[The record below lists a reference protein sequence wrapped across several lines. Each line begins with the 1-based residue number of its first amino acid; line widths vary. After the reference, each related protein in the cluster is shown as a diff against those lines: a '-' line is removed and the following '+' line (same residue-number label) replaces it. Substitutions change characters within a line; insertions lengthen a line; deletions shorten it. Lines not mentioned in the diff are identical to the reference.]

1 MILIVSSE
9 RDHST
14 NNVIKHLLINNVR
27 FLRLGEQQFID
38 DIFIELSD
46 NALNIKIR
54 AKGVEV
60 DFSEVKTLPWKT
72 DDQGNAV
79 LWPPCNDVMAKFGY
93 GNVDDGEWWGKN
105 GMNPPTLWIVSGAM
119 DILPNVSVSKHQKQL
134 AKEILNDAIHGVTNI
149 WSDETMNEIGV
160 LMHSAEFWSHRGAD
174 A

>member
-1 MILIVSSE
+1 MKLEKKDDIHSMIVTLN
-9 RDHST
+9 T
-14 NNVIKHLLINNVR
+14 NQTGVTTTFETIDSDVAKHLSI
-27 FLRLGEQQFID
+27 GIAAQ
-38 DIFIELSD
+38 DIQTARECS
-46 NALNIKIR
+46 
-54 AKGVEV
+54 V

-105 GMNPPTLWIVSGAM
+105 GMNPPTQWIVSGAM